1 MRKLVHL
8 SDLHFG
14 RVDYSIIE
22 PLIQTITEMKPDL
35 LVVSG
40 DLTQRAR
47 SHQFQEARRFLD
59 RLPGPQIIVPGN
71 HDVPLHNV
79 FARFLQP
86 LDKYKRYITDDLQP
100 FYADEEV
107 AVLGINTARSLTIKD
122 GRINE
127 EQIAGIRERLC
138 ALDDRVVKIIVTHH
152 PFDLPEGHDEDEL
165 VDRAELAMEAL
176 ASCGADVLL
185 AGHLHVSHTGHTS
198 TRYKI
203 AGHSALVISAGTAT
217 STRGRGETNSFNV
230 IRAQHPHIKVE
241 RLAWHAQR
249 QAFAPSSDE
258 DFQHTS
264 DGWVRLT
271 DEVSAGIV
279 YSDKSDGLQSNDPLN
294 KETDG

>member
-1 MRKLVHL
+1 MRTLVHL

-22 PLIQTITEMKPDL
+22 PLIQTIEELKPD
-35 LVVSG
+35 VVIVSG

-47 SHQFQEARRFLD
+47 SHQFKEAREFLD
-59 RLPGPQIIVPGN
+59 RLPSPQIIVPGN

-86 LDKYKRYITDDLQP
+86 LDKYRRYITDDLQP

-107 AVLGINTARSLTIKD
+107 AIIGINTARSLTIKD

-127 EQIAGIRERLC
+127 AQVAGIRERLC
-138 ALDDRVVKIIVTHH
+138 QLADEVIKIIVTHH
-152 PFDLPEGHDEDEL
+152 PFDLPEGHDEAEL
-165 VDRAELAMEAL
+165 VNRAQMAMEAM
-176 ASCGADVLL
+176 ASCGADLLL
-185 AGHLHVSHTGHTS
+185 AGHLHVSHTGHS
-198 TRYKI
+198 AARYKI

-241 RLAWHAQR
+241 RLAWQPERA
-249 QAFAPSSDE
+249 AFSPSSNE
-258 DFQHTS
+258 NFQHTA
-264 DGWVRLT
+264 DGWVRIP
-271 DEVSAGIV
+271 DEVAAGITFD
-279 YSDKSDGLQSNDPLN
+279 DKSDGLQPSDPQQ
-294 KETDG
+294 K

>member
-1 MRKLVHL
+1 MRTLVHL

-14 RVDYSIIE
+14 RVDYAIIE
-22 PLIQTITEMKPDL
+22 PLIQTINEVKPDVV
-35 LVVSG
+35 VVSG

-47 SHQFQEARRFLD
+47 SHQFKEARAFLD
-59 RLPGPQIIVPGN
+59 RLPSPQIIVPGN

-86 LDKYKRYITDDLQP
+86 LDKYRRYITDDLQP
-100 FYADEEV
+100 FYADEEIAIV
-107 AVLGINTARSLTIKD
+107 GINTARSLTIKD

-127 EQIAGIRERLC
+127 MQVAGIRERLC
-138 ALDDRVVKIIVTHH
+138 QLADEVTKIIVTHH

-165 VDRAELAMEAL
+165 VNRAAMAMEAL

-185 AGHLHVSHTGHTS
+185 AGHLHISHTGHS
-198 TRYKI
+198 SARYKI

-241 RLAWHAQR
+241 RLSWQPERAE
-249 QAFAPSSDE
+249 FAPSSNE
-258 DFQHTS
+258 NFQHTA
-264 DGWVRLT
+264 DGWVRIT
-271 DEVSAGIV
+271 DEVAAGITF
-279 YSDKSDGLQSNDPLN
+279 DEKSDVLQPTDPQQ
-294 KETDG
+294 K